1 MARSELGTVTAVTGG
16 RGVAEHDEVLPART
30 IHRRPGLPGGRAL
43 VGALLMSL
51 AAVGVFLA
59 YTGASEAPR
68 DALVVAARTIQVGE
82 EITIDD
88 VRVVRA
94 ELPRSIEEATFAT
107 TDDVLGRVALGPI
120 EKGEIVQAG
129 AVTADRLGDRGNEVA
144 LTLPREQLAVGRLKA
159 GERVDVFVTYEDRTT
174 SVARGAEVV
183 QIATSSDGSLT
194 SDREVSVVVSVASGE
209 VVAAIV
215 HALRTGDVTV
225 VRSTFAAPDDGT
237 PIVYEPG
244 VPSDRSPAEENGGD
258 TGPGGAGG

>member
-1 MARSELGTVTAVTGG
+1 MAHSELGSVTAVTGV
-16 RGVAEHDEVLPART
+16 RGVAERDEVLPART

-59 YTGASEAPR
+59 YSGANEAPS
-68 DALVVAARTIQVGE
+68 DALVVATRAIRVGD
-82 EITIDD
+82 EITGDD

-94 ELPRSIEEATFAT
+94 ELPGSTKETTFAT

-120 EKGEIVQAG
+120 DEGEIVQAG
-129 AVTADRLGDRGNEVA
+129 AVTADRPVDGGHEVA

-159 GERVDVFVTYEDRTT
+159 GERVDVFVTYEERTT

-194 SDREVSVVVSVASGE
+194 SDREVSVVVAVSSGE

-225 VRSTFAAPDDGT
+225 VRSTFAAPDEGE
-237 PIVYEPG
+237 PLVYEPG
-244 VPSDRSPAEENGGD
+244 TPTEHGRV
-258 TGPGGAGG
+258 TTTGGAGG